1 MKLLLGQLFE
11 FLFVF
16 YLDVKSIQW
25 RNDSIFN
32 KWYSAIWNNVTMQKN
47 TTGHYL
53 SLGLKLN
60 SKCIKDVYRRPDT
73 LNQLEEEVGAC
84 FNTQVSIVTF

>member
-1 MKLLLGQLFE
+1 
-11 FLFVF
+11 
-16 YLDVKSIQW
+16 
-25 RNDSIFN
+25 
-32 KWYSAIWNNVTMQKN
+32 MQKN

-60 SKCIKDVYRRPDT
+60 SKSIKDVYRRPDT